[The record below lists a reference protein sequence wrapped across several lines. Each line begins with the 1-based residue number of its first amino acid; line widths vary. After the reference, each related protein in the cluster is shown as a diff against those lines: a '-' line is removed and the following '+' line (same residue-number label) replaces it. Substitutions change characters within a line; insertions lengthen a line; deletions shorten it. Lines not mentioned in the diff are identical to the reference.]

1 MITLNLYWPEQR
13 SRRALGDNETVI
25 FDVGSGQFFSPAKA
39 PCEEGV
45 IFSHS
50 AEGLSLLN
58 AQQLLPCYVDG
69 HPLAFQEGHPL
80 RIQSSIQLARYGI
93 TVENEETDKSLLQE
107 LGYADGCGNDAQLP
121 ELVEILHNSLQHVT
135 EAPENEKRDILK
147 SLEKE
152 FRQALIWG
160 IQQPHAQQPGPR
172 RDNRFNENVFH
183 FDRVQ
188 AQVKSATVTHCIFET
203 PALIHKVFNELE
215 IAASDRIQ
223 AEEQTK
229 TDVLKLLAPEE
240 VRYDTQKRIPAL
252 LVQDIYRADL
262 DTLL

>member
-13 SRRALGDNETVI
+13 SRQALNENETVI
-25 FDVGSGQFFSPAKA
+25 FDVYSGQFYSPASA

-45 IFSHS
+45 IFSHG

-58 AQQLLPCYVDG
+58 AQRLLPCYVDG
-69 HPLAFQEGHPL
+69 HPLAWQTRHPL

-93 TVENEETDKSLLQE
+93 TVEDEETDKSLLQE

-121 ELVEILHNSLQHVT
+121 ELVDILYNSLQHVT

-160 IQQPHAQQPGPR
+160 IQQPHARQQGPR
-172 RDNRFNENVFH
+172 SDNRFNENVFH
-183 FDRVQ
+183 FDRIQ
-188 AQVKSATVTHCIFET
+188 AQVKSATITHCIFET
-203 PALIHKVFNELE
+203 PALIHKVFSELE
-215 IAASDRIQ
+215 IGENDKVQS
-223 AEEQTK
+223 EEQSS
-229 TDVLKLLAPEE
+229 TDILKLLAPEE
-240 VRYDTQKRIPAL
+240 VRYDTRKRIPAL